1 LTPKNRISQLKAGQK
16 MGEKT
21 KRRTAKKRVIFYT
34 EAFKSKVVHEVLSGK
49 LNKKQATEIYG
60 ISGGATILYWIRQSQ
75 GLKGNIKPAKTFA
88 NFAEMKQNS
97 QDKKLEQ
104 ENKELKE
111 LLRIAELRAD
121 LWQHAIEIAEQK
133 LDIDIVKK
141 FGAQQLP
148 PSKSKGQKNK

>member
-1 LTPKNRISQLKAGQK
+1 MIK
-16 MGEKT
+16 KT
-21 KRRTAKKRVIFYT
+21 KRKRVIFYT
-34 EAFKSKVVHEVLSGK
+34 EEFKSKVVHEVLSGK
-49 LNKKQATEIYG
+49 LSKKQASDIYG
-60 ISGGATILYWIRQSQ
+60 ISGGATVLYWIRQSQ
-75 GLKGNIKPAKTFA
+75 GLNGNIKPTKTFA

-121 LWQHAIEIAEQK
+121 LWQHAIEIAEQN

-141 FGAQQLP
+141 YGAQQLH
-148 PSKSKGQKNK
+148 PSKSKGQKKK